1 MITDRASRDSPGVCW
16 ADARSGC
23 TRHTCRDKWRYY
35 SARNRQR
42 KAIFILQ
49 LFQFSR
55 SVVSDSLRPRGLQ
68 HARPPCPSPTPGVHP
83 NSCPSSRWCHPTISS
98 SVAPFSSRLQSFP
111 ASGSF
116 PVSQLF
122 ASGGQ
127 SAGASA
133 SATATQPSNRPCTVE
148 PLLGGPQEQACVPGS
163 FPCKA
168 QQFFYV
174 PGSSPPSTVPAWVG
188 NSVSM
193 A

>member
-1 MITDRASRDSPGVCW
+1 M
-16 ADARSGC
+16 
-23 TRHTCRDKWRYY
+23 
-35 SARNRQR
+35 

-49 LFQFSR
+49 LFQFSC
-55 SVVSDSLRPRGLQ
+55 SVMSNSLRPHEPQ
-68 HARPPCPSPTPGVHP
+68 HTRPPSPSPTPGVHP
-83 NSCPSSRWCHPTISS
+83 NSCPSSRRCHPTTSS
-98 SVAPFSSRLQSFP
+98 SIIPFSSRLQSFP

-116 PVSQLF
+116 QMSQFF

-127 SAGASA
+127 SAGVSA
-133 SATATQPSNRPCTVE
+133 SATITQPSNRPCTVE
-148 PLLGGPQEQACVPGS
+148 PLLGGPQEQACIPGS

-168 QQFFYV
+168 QQEFFYV